1 MPKYKSLRSWI
12 SYGVKP
18 KFGLA
23 AAGPRVAT
31 SVDQASYVVPPSL
44 AFTWGM
50 LYGKRSNGGTMRL
63 FPIASALAIGLA
75 GLPAAGHASSADYQL
90 DVAVVSSYSA
100 ESFKKI
106 LDDSLL
112 TELAHVDLGASEDSS
127 FRSLDFDSPPQT
139 LMADLP
145 VPALEDAMGNID
157 FSIPPVRTAK
167 VDRHVQF
174 FSYQI
179 RDRFEQWLTRLERYR
194 PRVQSIFSE
203 FRLPHDLIFL
213 SLVESGFN
221 TNAVSRAKAVG
232 PWQFMKPTAKSYG
245 LRVDAWVDERRD
257 PDKSTFAAAQY
268 LRDLYQL
275 FGSWPLAMAAY
286 NAGEGKVGR
295 SMARLKVKD
304 GDFWALL
311 DTKLL
316 RAETKEYVP
325 RFVAAAQIAKDP
337 SRFGF
342 NILPQVPVEFEEVA
356 ITRQVH
362 LKAVAK
368 AAGVSFED
376 IKNLNPELRREMTPP
391 DPLYILKV
399 PLGTKTIMLANLPAY
414 QSVYPAIFHEPKRAL
429 FQARGKHKIG
439 LARLAPHTRHRKP
452 ADLALKGKA
461 AGLQPQVLAQASR

>member
-1 MPKYKSLRSWI
+1 
-12 SYGVKP
+12 
-18 KFGLA
+18 
-23 AAGPRVAT
+23 
-31 SVDQASYVVPPSL
+31 
-44 AFTWGM
+44 
-50 LYGKRSNGGTMRL
+50 MRL
-63 FPIASALAIGLA
+63 DLIALAVVVGLA
-75 GLPAAGHASSADYQL
+75 GIAAPSHASSAGYQL
-90 DVAVVSSYSA
+90 EASVISSYSI
-100 ESFKKI
+100 ESFKK
-106 LDDSLL
+106 LQDDGLV
-112 TELAHVDLGASEDSS
+112 TAIEHVDLGTPQGSS
-127 FRSLDFDSPPQT
+127 FRSLDFDAPPQT
-139 LMADLP
+139 LLADPLA
-145 VPALEDAMGNID
+145 PALEDAMGNID
-157 FSIPPVRTAK
+157 FSMPPVRTAK

-194 PRVQSIFSE
+194 PRVHSIFSE
-203 FRLPHDLIFL
+203 FKLPDDLIFL

-245 LRVDAWVDERRD
+245 LRVDNWVDERRD
-257 PDKSTFAAAQY
+257 PDKSTMAAAQY

-295 SMARLKVKD
+295 SMARLKAKD
-304 GDFWALL
+304 GDFWDLL

-342 NILPQVPVEFEEVA
+342 NILPQAPVEFDEVA
-356 ITRQVH
+356 VTRQVH

-368 AAGVSFED
+368 AAGVTLED

-391 DPLYILKV
+391 DPVYILKV
-399 PLGTKTIMLANLPAY
+399 PLGTKTTMMANLPAY
-414 QSVYPAIFHEPKRAL
+414 QSLYPAIFHEPKRAL
-429 FQARGKHKIG
+429 LQARGKHKIG
-439 LARLAPHTRHRKP
+439 VARLAPHARHRKP
-452 ADLALKGKA
+452 ANLALKSKA
-461 AGLQPQVLAQASR
+461 DVASPQILAQASR